1 MAGRLQGR
9 QGLSDRAAELN
20 KLSGEVDLDGK
31 SIEEVAAE
39 WVAANEAKWK
49 AWAQ

>member
-1 MAGRLQGR
+1 M
-9 QGLSDRAAELN
+9 
-20 KLSGEVDLDGK
+20 SGEVDLDGK
-31 SIEEVAAE
+31 SIEEVAAD